1 MSISICGTFCQ
12 LDANLTHTY
21 YYLSL
26 VSLEKKWLYHPLV
39 LLGIVVIFF
48 VQQVVMTIES
58 SKRTIGPYSTTMSTI
73 TDPSYYNTKLA
84 KVIQQINH
92 KNNNP
97 LHRIDYMSFYALN
110 SPFIYHY
117 NGISLYSSIF
127 DGSILNYYDHLMQI
141 NMPVDKNSTY
151 RYLSNRANLEAL
163 WNVQDRFRHPND
175 LNIPYGF
182 KR

>member
-1 MSISICGTFCQ
+1 
-12 LDANLTHTY
+12 
-21 YYLSL
+21 
-26 VSLEKKWLYHPLV
+26 
-39 LLGIVVIFF
+39 
-48 VQQVVMTIES
+48 
-58 SKRTIGPYSTTMSTI
+58 
-73 TDPSYYNTKLA
+73 
-84 KVIQQINH
+84 
-92 KNNNP
+92 
-97 LHRIDYMSFYALN
+97 MSFYALN

-182 KR
+182 KKIDTIKYGNDTLIHSKNTINYPAAHVTNKVFNASDLKSPLDREQAMLQGIVLAMLQLKQTQRLKLIKI